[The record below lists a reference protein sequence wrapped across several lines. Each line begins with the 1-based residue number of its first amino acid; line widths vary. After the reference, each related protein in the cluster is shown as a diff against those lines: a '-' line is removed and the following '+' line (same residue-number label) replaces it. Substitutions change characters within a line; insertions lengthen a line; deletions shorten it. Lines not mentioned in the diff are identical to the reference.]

1 MRRAY
6 ALRAMS
12 MIRHPESCES
22 LQVSAL
28 GADCFFVRR
37 PCESRDPYSVSPR
50 FWHALCHIA
59 RTRRM
64 GPCFRRDDQRERIE
78 RFTNSSCRRCLMDR
92 FAASPPRND
101 DTRRD
106 TYEINT
112 KKNRTLA
119 GPVLVLPARGPTITF
134 QRGTVCRHM
143 AAIWEDGQ
151 PPTVN
156 FPSMPGDALRTT
168 QRSACQPCGLGEYLP
183 SIQRLRK
190 MARAIS
196 VFHRLSA

>member
-1 MRRAY
+1 MDQGGGGFVQVNELGKMRRAY

-64 GPCFRRDDQRERIE
+64 GPRFRGDDRGDGIG
-78 RFTNSSCRRCLMDR
+78 RFTSLEVL
-92 FAASPPRND
+92 APASTSR
-101 DTRRD
+101 
-106 TYEINT
+106 
-112 KKNRTLA
+112 
-119 GPVLVLPARGPTITF
+119 
-134 QRGTVCRHM
+134 
-143 AAIWEDGQ
+143 
-151 PPTVN
+151 
-156 FPSMPGDALRTT
+156 
-168 QRSACQPCGLGEYLP
+168 
-183 SIQRLRK
+183 
-190 MARAIS
+190 
-196 VFHRLSA
+196 